1 MMESLNRRRALL
13 AWPALLL
20 LAPAAA
26 HALTFDELL
35 IDKDE
40 VAGVC
45 EFIEGEHPVSMQAS
59 VQFDMSG
66 KDEAGINTY
75 GNPKQKQFQSLS
87 CGGTDATVYYYE
99 FASKEELDQRLPAL
113 KAVLWG
119 EKGPTPVH
127 PEEVI
132 ATDQFLIV
140 VSSRKPDFLVSL
152 LSHRARFPN
161 VENSVLDERLT
172 RMHCDPKN
180 KKEKPEEPC
189 RWLNEFKSGVIPPDL
204 RGREILLIGQ
214 SWDVGEDGHA
224 QAPQFEALYVGRL
237 PDGTMGASF
246 TSIAPEN
253 EDERKQI
260 LAQMEAQKTGKAAE
274 AGEELRRFLMEGLGG
289 TKARAREAG
298 GRSLAFLANGNRI
311 YLRREGPRIILT
323 TNLMVPA
330 RNAPFVV
337 ATFETGPDT
346 APKGK
351 K

>member
-1 MMESLNRRRALL
+1 MKSLNGMRAFLVPL
-13 AWPALLL
+13 AFLF
-20 LAPAAA
+20 LAPTLA

-40 VAGVC
+40 VNGVC
-45 EFIEGEHPVSMQAS
+45 EFIEGEHPVSIQAS

-66 KDEAGINTY
+66 KDEAGITLY

-87 CGGTDATVYYYE
+87 CGETNATVYYYE
-99 FASKEELDQRLPAL
+99 FPEQDDLARRLPAL
-113 KAVLWG
+113 KKALWG
-119 EKGPTPVH
+119 EEGPSPMH
-127 PEEVI
+127 PEQVL
-132 ATDQFLIV
+132 TMDQYLIV
-140 VSSRKPDFLVSL
+140 VSSRKPEFLVAL
-152 LSHRARFPN
+152 LSHRTRFPN
-161 VENSVLDERLT
+161 VENNLLDERLT

-204 RGREILLIGQ
+204 RGREVLLLGQ
-214 SWDVGEDGHA
+214 SWNVGEDGHA

-237 PDGTMGASF
+237 PDGTTVASF

-260 LAQMEAQKTGKAAE
+260 LAQMEAQKTGKPAE
-274 AGEELRRFLMEGLGG
+274 TGAELRSFLMEGLAS
-289 TKARAREAG
+289 TKARARESG
-298 GRSLAFLANGNRI
+298 GRSLAFLANGNRV

-323 TNLMVPA
+323 TNLMNPA
-330 RNAPFVV
+330 KNAPFVV
-337 ATFETGPDT
+337 ATFETRPDT
-346 APKGK
+346 DPKGK